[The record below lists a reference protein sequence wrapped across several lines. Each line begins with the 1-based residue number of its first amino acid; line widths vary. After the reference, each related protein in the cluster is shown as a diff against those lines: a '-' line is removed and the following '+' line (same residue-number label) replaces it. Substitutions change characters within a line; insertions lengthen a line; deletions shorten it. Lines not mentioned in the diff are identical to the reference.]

1 MLNLNSNDKT
11 FFISEVSSNHSQDIN
26 RALKFIDVS
35 ATVGA
40 NAVKFQLFKINEL
53 FFEHHV
59 CNQFMF
65 NGWWG
70 VNQVN
75 ATLAEFYHLLF
86 RLRPMGICC
95 HSWI

>member
-53 FFEHHV
+53 FSKEVFVSNPEILESLQYLLLHSHRRKHHAL
-59 CNQFMF
+59 
-65 NGWWG
+65 G
-70 VNQVN
+70 
-75 ATLAEFYHLLF
+75 
-86 RLRPMGICC
+86 
-95 HSWI
+95 